1 MSPKT
6 GKDSDGYH
14 HEHVKCAERV
24 DVLVVGAGMVG
35 LAFASALK
43 DSGLKVT
50 LIERGEPAVF
60 ESLGMDCRVSAIV
73 LGNQQIL
80 QGLGAWKH
88 LQADAGAMHSMRIW
102 DDQHPGGIRFDAD
115 EISEGDTNY
124 AALGYLVQNSHLQ
137 AALKKTLLPHD
148 NVEILCPTTIR
159 TVEWL
164 SEHVQITLQDG
175 HRLIA
180 PLIVGADGA
189 HSWLREQA
197 DIGVYS
203 RDYNQSGIVANVR
216 SMMPHHG
223 TAFQRFTAS
232 GPLAM
237 LPMGNGLCSIVWSQF
252 SDDVERLMALDDIG
266 FLEELN
272 LTFGPMLGRIEEV
285 GKRAAF
291 PLKARL
297 AIHLVRPR
305 LALIGDAAHTIHPLA
320 GLGVNLGLRDAMVL
334 AQEIVDA
341 KKYGEDWGDMSVLN
355 RYMKL
360 RMPDI
365 LSVMGSMEGLHRIF
379 TSQLPGLP
387 MLRGLGMKALGNASI
402 IKSLLMR
409 NSTGLTLPVPK
420 QVG

>member
-1 MSPKT
+1 MSARIDKEFN
-6 GKDSDGYH
+6 GH
-14 HEHVKCAERV
+14 IEQV

-35 LAFASALK
+35 LAFACALK
-43 DSGLKVT
+43 DSGLRVT
-50 LIERGEPAVF
+50 LIERGETSVF

-80 QGLGAWKH
+80 EGLGVWKH
-88 LQADAGAMHSMRIW
+88 LHGEAMHSMRIW
-102 DDQHPGGIRFDAD
+102 DDQHPGGIRFDVD
-115 EISEGDTNY
+115 EIASGDTSY
-124 AALGYLVQNSHLQ
+124 DALGYLVQNSHLQ
-137 AALKKTLLPHD
+137 AALKKTLLPYD
-148 NVEILCPTTIR
+148 NIEILCPATIAK
-159 TVEWL
+159 VEWL
-164 SEHVQITLQDG
+164 SGHVQIELEDG
-175 HRLIA
+175 YKLAA
-180 PLIVGADGA
+180 PLIVGADGGR
-189 HSWLREQA
+189 SWLREQA

-203 RDYNQSGIVANVR
+203 RDYKQSGIVANVR
-216 SMMPHHG
+216 PMIPHHG
-223 TAFQRFTAS
+223 IAFQRFTAS

-237 LPMGNGLCSIVWSQF
+237 LPMKDGLCSIVWSQF
-252 SDDVERLMALDDIG
+252 NPDVERLMALDDMG

-291 PLKARL
+291 PLKGQL
-297 AIHLVRPR
+297 AMHLVRPR
-305 LALIGDAAHTIHPLA
+305 LALIGDAAHSIHPLA

-387 MLRGLGMKALGNASI
+387 ILRGLGMKAVGNAGAM
-402 IKSLLMR
+402 KSLLMR

>member
-1 MSPKT
+1 MNAHPNKKQI
-6 GKDSDGYH
+6 GH
-14 HEHVKCAERV
+14 IEQV

-35 LAFASALK
+35 LAFACALK

-50 LIERGEPAVF
+50 LIERGEANAV

-80 QGLGAWKH
+80 DGLGAWKY
-88 LQADAGAMHSMRIW
+88 LQADAQPMHAMRIW
-102 DDQHPGGIRFDAD
+102 DDQYPGGIRFDGD
-115 EISEGDTNY
+115 EIASDM
-124 AALGYLVQNSHLQ
+124 LGYLVQNSHLQ
-137 AALKKTLLPHD
+137 SALKKTLLPYD
-148 NVEILCPTTIR
+148 NIEILCPATIAK
-159 TVEWL
+159 VDWL
-164 SEHVQITLQDG
+164 SDAVHIELEDG
-175 HRLIA
+175 HKLAA
-180 PLIVGADGA
+180 PLIVGADGGR
-189 HSWLREQA
+189 SWLREQA
-197 DIGVYS
+197 DIGVYC
-203 RDYNQSGIVANVR
+203 RDYKQQGIVANVR
-216 SMMPHHG
+216 PMMPHHG
-223 TAFQRFTAS
+223 VAFQRFMPS

-237 LPMGNGLCSIVWSQF
+237 LPMNNGLCSIVWSQF
-252 SDDVERLMALDDIG
+252 NDDAERLMALDSIG
-266 FLEELN
+266 FREELN
-272 LTFGPMLGRIEEV
+272 LTFGPMLGRVEEV

-291 PLKARL
+291 PLKGQL
-297 AIHLVRPR
+297 AMHIVRPR

-341 KKYGEDWGDMSVLN
+341 KKYAEDWGDISVLN

-360 RMPDI
+360 RMPDV

-379 TSQLPGLP
+379 TSQFPGLP
-387 MLRGLGMKALGNASI
+387 ILRGLGMKAVGNAGV

>member
-1 MSPKT
+1 M
-6 GKDSDGYH
+6 KD
-14 HEHVKCAERV
+14 
-24 DVLVVGAGMVG
+24 
-35 LAFASALK
+35 
-43 DSGLKVT
+43 
-50 LIERGEPAVF
+50 
-60 ESLGMDCRVSAIV
+60 
-73 LGNQQIL
+73 
-80 QGLGAWKH
+80 
-88 LQADAGAMHSMRIW
+88 
-102 DDQHPGGIRFDAD
+102 
-115 EISEGDTNY
+115 
-124 AALGYLVQNSHLQ
+124 
-137 AALKKTLLPHD
+137 
-148 NVEILCPTTIR
+148 
-159 TVEWL
+159 
-164 SEHVQITLQDG
+164 
-175 HRLIA
+175 
-180 PLIVGADGA
+180 
-189 HSWLREQA
+189 
-197 DIGVYS
+197 
-203 RDYNQSGIVANVR
+203 
-216 SMMPHHG
+216 
-223 TAFQRFTAS
+223 
-232 GPLAM
+232 
-237 LPMGNGLCSIVWSQF
+237 GLCSIVWSQF

-291 PLKARL
+291 PLKGQL
-297 AIHLVRPR
+297 AMHLVRPR

-387 MLRGLGMKALGNASI
+387 ILRGLGMKAMGNAGA
-402 IKSLLMR
+402 IKSLLMK

>member
-1 MSPKT
+1 MNS
-6 GKDSDGYH
+6 
-14 HEHVKCAERV
+14 HVNQSLNGHVEQV

-43 DSGLKVT
+43 DSGLRVT
-50 LIERGEPAVF
+50 IIERGEPQVF

-80 QGLGAWKH
+80 QGLGAWEH
-88 LQADAGAMHSMRIW
+88 LHGEAMHSMRIW
-102 DDQHPGGIRFDAD
+102 DDQQPGGIRFDAD
-115 EISEGDTNY
+115 EIESE
-124 AALGYLVQNSHLQ
+124 ALGYLVQNSHLQ

-148 NVEILCPTTIR
+148 NIEILCPATIAK
-159 TVEWL
+159 VDWL
-164 SEHVQITLQDG
+164 ADAVHIALEDG
-175 HRLIA
+175 HKLAA
-180 PLIVGADGA
+180 PLIVGADGGR
-189 HSWLREQA
+189 SWLRDQA

-203 RDYNQSGIVANVR
+203 RDYKQSGIVANVR
-216 SMMPHHG
+216 PMIPHHG

-237 LPMGNGLCSIVWSQF
+237 LPMKDGLCSIVWSQF
-252 SDDVERLMALDDIG
+252 NDDVERLMALDDIG

-291 PLKARL
+291 PLKGQL
-297 AIHLVRPR
+297 AMHLVYPR

-379 TSQLPGLP
+379 TSQILGLP
-387 MLRGLGMKALGNASI
+387 ILRGLGMKAMGNAGA

>member
-1 MSPKT
+1 MNS
-6 GKDSDGYH
+6 
-14 HEHVKCAERV
+14 HVDQALNGHIEQV

-43 DSGLKVT
+43 DSGLRVT
-50 LIERGEPAVF
+50 IIERGEPQVF

-73 LGNQQIL
+73 LGNQKIL
-80 QGLGAWKH
+80 QGLGAWEH
-88 LQADAGAMHSMRIW
+88 LHGEAMHSMRIW

-115 EISEGDTNY
+115 EIESD
-124 AALGYLVQNSHLQ
+124 ALGYLVQNSHLQ

-148 NVEILCPTTIR
+148 NIEILCPATIAK
-159 TVEWL
+159 VDWL
-164 SEHVQITLQDG
+164 ADAVHIELEDG
-175 HRLIA
+175 HKLAA
-180 PLIVGADGA
+180 PLIVGADGGR
-189 HSWLREQA
+189 SWLREQA

-203 RDYNQSGIVANVR
+203 RDYKQSGIVANVR
-216 SMMPHHG
+216 PMIPHHG

-237 LPMGNGLCSIVWSQF
+237 LPMKDGLCSIVWSQF
-252 SDDVERLMALDDIG
+252 NPDVERLMALDDIG

-291 PLKARL
+291 PLKGQL
-297 AIHLVRPR
+297 AMHLVRPR

-341 KKYGEDWGDMSVLN
+341 KKYDEDWGDMSVLN

-379 TSQLPGLP
+379 TRQLPGLP
-387 MLRGLGMKALGNASI
+387 ILRGLGMKAMGNAGA

>member
-1 MSPKT
+1 MK
-6 GKDSDGYH
+6 SDASKH
-14 HEHVKCAERV
+14 SNKCNHEHIEHV

-35 LAFASALK
+35 LAFACALK

-50 LIERGEPAVF
+50 LIERGEPVVF

-80 QGLGAWKH
+80 QGLGAWQY
-88 LQADAGAMHSMRIW
+88 LQDDAGAMCSMRIW
-102 DDQHPGGIRFDAD
+102 DDQQPGGIRFDSD
-115 EISEGDTNY
+115 EIEAD
-124 AALGYLVQNSHLQ
+124 ALGYLVQNSHLQ
-137 AALKKTLLPHD
+137 AALKKTLLPYD
-148 NVEILCPTTIR
+148 NIEILCPATIR
-159 TVEWL
+159 SVEWL
-164 SEHVQITLQDG
+164 SQQVQISLEDG
-175 HRLIA
+175 HKFAA
-180 PLIVGADGA
+180 PLIVGADGGR
-189 HSWLREQA
+189 SWLREQA

-203 RDYNQSGIVANVR
+203 RDYKQSGIVASVR
-216 SMMPHHG
+216 PMMPHHG

-237 LPMGNGLCSIVWSQF
+237 LPMANGLCSIVWSQF
-252 SDDVERLMALDDIG
+252 QDDVERLMALDDIG

-291 PLKARL
+291 PLKAQL
-297 AIHLVRPR
+297 AMHLVRPR

-379 TSQLPGLP
+379 TSQFPGLP
-387 MLRGLGMKALGNASI
+387 VLRGLGMKAVG
-402 IKSLLMR
+402 MQ
-409 NSTGLTLPVPK
+409 GLSKVYL
-420 QVG
+420 

>member
-1 MSPKT
+1 MSQQRKSPQ
-6 GKDSDGYH
+6 DSSEQM
-14 HEHVKCAERV
+14 EHMEQV

-35 LAFASALK
+35 LAFACALK
-43 DSGLKVT
+43 DSGLRVT
-50 LIERGEPAVF
+50 IIERGEPQVF

-80 QGLGAWKH
+80 EGLGAWKH
-88 LQADAGAMHSMRIW
+88 LHGEAMRSMRIW
-102 DDQHPGGIRFDAD
+102 DDQQPGGIRFDGD
-115 EISEGDTNY
+115 EIEAD
-124 AALGYLVQNSHLQ
+124 ALGYLLQNSHLQ
-137 AALKKTLLPHD
+137 AALKKTLLPYD
-148 NVEILCPTTIR
+148 NIEILCPATIAK
-159 TVEWL
+159 VDWL
-164 SEHVQITLQDG
+164 ADVVHIELEDG
-175 HRLIA
+175 HKLAA
-180 PLIVGADGA
+180 PLIVGADGGR
-189 HSWLREQA
+189 SWLRDQA

-203 RDYNQSGIVANVR
+203 RDYKQKGIVANVR
-216 SMMPHHG
+216 PMIPHHG

-237 LPMGNGLCSIVWSQF
+237 LPMQDGLCSIVWSQF
-252 SDDVERLMALDDIG
+252 NDDVDRLMALDDIG

-272 LTFGPMLGRIEEV
+272 LTFGPMLGGIEEV

-291 PLKARL
+291 PLKAGL
-297 AIHLVRPR
+297 AMHLVRPR

-341 KKYGEDWGDMSVLN
+341 KKYGEDWGDISVLN

-387 MLRGLGMKALGNASI
+387 ALRGMGMKAMGNASV

>member
-1 MSPKT
+1 MNQKSKRVQAMN
-6 GKDSDGYH
+6 
-14 HEHVKCAERV
+14 EHIEQV

-35 LAFASALK
+35 LAFACALK

-50 LIERGEPAVF
+50 VIERGEPAVF

-73 LGNQQIL
+73 LGNKQIL
-80 QGLGAWKH
+80 EGLGAWKY
-88 LQADAGAMHSMRIW
+88 LSPNAQAMHTMRIW

-115 EISEGDTNY
+115 EIGASD
-124 AALGYLVQNSHLQ
+124 APCDALGYLVQNSHLQ
-137 AALKKTLLPHD
+137 AALKKTLLPYD
-148 NVEILCPTTIR
+148 NIEILCPATIAK
-159 TVEWL
+159 VEWL
-164 SEHVQITLQDG
+164 SDSVHIELEDG
-175 HRLIA
+175 HKLAA
-180 PLIVGADGA
+180 PLIVGADGGR
-189 HSWLREQA
+189 SWLREQA
-197 DIGVYS
+197 EIGVYS
-203 RDYNQSGIVANVR
+203 RDYKQKGIVANVR
-216 SMMPHHG
+216 PMIPHHG
-223 TAFQRFTAS
+223 TAFQRFTSS

-237 LPMGNGLCSIVWSQF
+237 LPMKDGLCSIVWSQF
-252 SDDVERLMALDDIG
+252 NDDVERLMALDDIG

-291 PLKARL
+291 PLKGQL
-297 AIHLVRPR
+297 AMHLVRPR

-341 KKYGEDWGDMSVLN
+341 KKYGEDWGEMSVLN

-365 LSVMGSMEGLHRIF
+365 LSVIGSMEGLHRIF

-387 MLRGLGMKALGNASI
+387 MLRGLGMKAVGNAGV
-402 IKSLLMR
+402 IKSLLMK

>member
-1 MSPKT
+1 MSQQ
-6 GKDSDGYH
+6 GQQGGS
-14 HEHVKCAERV
+14 EHMEQV

-43 DSGLKVT
+43 DSGLRVT
-50 LIERGEPAVF
+50 IIERGKPQVF

-80 QGLGAWKH
+80 EGLGAWKYLH
-88 LQADAGAMHSMRIW
+88 GEAMRSMRIW
-102 DDQHPGGIRFDAD
+102 DDQHPGGIRFDGD
-115 EISEGDTNY
+115 EIESD
-124 AALGYLVQNSHLQ
+124 ALGYLVQNSHLQ

-148 NVEILCPTTIR
+148 NIEILCPATI
-159 TVEWL
+159 TKVEWL
-164 SEHVQITLQDG
+164 SGHVQIELEDG
-175 HRLIA
+175 HKLTA
-180 PLIVGADGA
+180 PLIVGADGGR
-189 HSWLREQA
+189 SWLREQA
-197 DIGVYS
+197 DIGIYS
-203 RDYNQSGIVANVR
+203 RDYKQSGIVANVR
-216 SMMPHHG
+216 PMIPHHG
-223 TAFQRFTAS
+223 TAFQRFTSS

-237 LPMGNGLCSIVWSQF
+237 LPMKDGLCSIVWSQF
-252 SDDVERLMALDDIG
+252 NDDVERLMALDDIG

-291 PLKARL
+291 PLKGQL
-297 AIHLVRPR
+297 AMHLVRPR

-379 TSQLPGLP
+379 TSQFPGLP
-387 MLRGLGMKALGNASI
+387 ILRGLGMKAMGNAGM
-402 IKSLLMR
+402 IKSLLMK